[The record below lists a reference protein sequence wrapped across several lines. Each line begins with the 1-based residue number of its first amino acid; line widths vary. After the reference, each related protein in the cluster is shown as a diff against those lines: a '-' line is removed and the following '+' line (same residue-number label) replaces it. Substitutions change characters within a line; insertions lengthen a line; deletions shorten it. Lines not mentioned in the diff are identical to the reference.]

1 MNENDMVKIFF
12 RCRLPAYSIQPR
24 MHTDKPNA
32 VCAATAGLDCGGKR
46 SATPLSEQT
55 VAQKA
60 VSPLRSA
67 TAVQI
72 LSVFIRGY
80 KLYRNEI

>member
-1 MNENDMVKIFF
+1 MIKIFF
-12 RCRLPAYSIQPR
+12 CCRLADYSIQPR

-46 SATPLSEQT
+46 SATPLSEHA

-72 LSVFIRGY
+72 LSVAIRSFNI
-80 KLYRNEI
+80 YRDKM